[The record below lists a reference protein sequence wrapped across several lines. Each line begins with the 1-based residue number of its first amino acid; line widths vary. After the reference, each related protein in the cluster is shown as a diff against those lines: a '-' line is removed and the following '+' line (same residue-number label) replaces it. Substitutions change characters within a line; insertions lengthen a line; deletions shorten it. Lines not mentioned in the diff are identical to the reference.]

1 MIDFASSSIS
11 ISLLTRRH
19 LFILTCYYKWISSIL
34 IFNLILPQAR
44 AQALAEALLEGQPS
58 VRVSALV
65 LRQWYARYHSDSG
78 PLRFGTA
85 AALEEGMGDEI
96 RIQYAGLGYKA
107 LCKAL
112 GQRRKAVE
120 ASEQVCRT
128 WVDQYAAAAE
138 PPAKKGRR
146 AIEPPEVSAA
156 ASSSGPQARIKL
168 LGAKAVE
175 EACGPRYRREV
186 TDLGLGFAHRQMAST
201 LRTWGYDA
209 SRESCQE
216 RRNYLFI
223 TYLCPT

>member
-1 MIDFASSSIS
+1 
-11 ISLLTRRH
+11 
-19 LFILTCYYKWISSIL
+19 
-34 IFNLILPQAR
+34 
-44 AQALAEALLEGQPS
+44 
-58 VRVSALV
+58 
-65 LRQWYARYHSDSG
+65 
-78 PLRFGTA
+78 
-85 AALEEGMGDEI
+85 MGDEI

-186 TDLGLGFAHRQMAST
+186 TDLGLGFAVHHMVSS

-216 RRNYLFI
+216 RLTYLSII
-223 TYLCPT
+223 TYVPLS

>member
-1 MIDFASSSIS
+1 MGE
-11 ISLLTRRH
+11 SLR
-19 LFILTCYYKWISSIL
+19 S
-34 IFNLILPQAR
+34 
-44 AQALAEALLEGQPS
+44 
-58 VRVSALV
+58 
-65 LRQWYARYHSDSG
+65 
-78 PLRFGTA
+78 
-85 AALEEGMGDEI
+85 
-96 RIQYAGLGYKA
+96 QYAGLGYKA

-146 AIEPPEVSAA
+146 DIEPPEVSAA

-175 EACGPRYRREV
+175 AACGPRYRREV
-186 TDLGLGFAHRQMAST
+186 TDLGLGFAHRQMVSI

-216 RRNYLFI
+216 RSLTYSSLTYVLLIAYYYLLIDLLSYAF
-223 TYLCPT
+223 TY